1 MTEMEE
7 EQDEDQLVHR
17 AAELER
23 QSEELTT
30 KVKVSNQWLY
40 LKLICHLKWFYWG
53 QGHFKEVLSVSRLFA
68 VILSESKVI
77 LSGLFSV
84 NISPC

>member
-40 LKLICHLKWFYWG
+40 LQLICHLKWFYWG
-53 QGHFKEVLSVSRLFA
+53 QGHFQEVLSVSTLFT